1 MEELENE
8 TIEPTAE
15 EKEFAK
21 HVVELGRAME
31 RLSGNEDFRKVFL
44 TGYVDDFARTS
55 VANMKNLP
63 REARV
68 GAVEAQLARS
78 YFTDYMDEV
87 INDANIQIEVQ
98 REEEQARQ
106 YEQQE
111 RDELQNTVE
120 ES

>member
-8 TIEPTAE
+8 IPEQTTE
-15 EKEFAK
+15 EKEYAK
-21 HVVELGRAME
+21 HVVQLGRDME
-31 RLSGNEDFRKVFL
+31 WLSGTEQFRRVFL
-44 TGYVDDFARTS
+44 TGYIDDFARTS

-98 REEEQARQ
+98 REEELARQ

-111 RDELQNTVE
+111 RDENQNNLE